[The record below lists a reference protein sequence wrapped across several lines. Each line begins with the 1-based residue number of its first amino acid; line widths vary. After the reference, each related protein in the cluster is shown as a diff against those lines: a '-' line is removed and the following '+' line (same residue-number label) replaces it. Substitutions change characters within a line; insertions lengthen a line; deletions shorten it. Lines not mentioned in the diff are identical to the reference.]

1 MASLTSFRS
10 QRLLAFSIF
19 LAVSGV
25 SHAEEMPRGLT
36 PTEREPFADQYLR
49 ERLAHWQRRLQLQG
63 WTISVVMTHPERL
76 RPATL
81 GNIRWDPDNK
91 TATIRVLHAA
101 QYRKPFEAALKD
113 MEFTLVHELIHLTL
127 SPLPR
132 NEASRSEE
140 ERAIN
145 RLAHALLERDLVD

>member
-10 QRLLAFSIF
+10 QGLFVCSIL

-25 SHAEEMPRGLT
+25 SSAREMPRDLA
-36 PTEREPFADQYLR
+36 PSEREPFADQYLR
-49 ERLAHWQRRLQLQG
+49 ERLALWQRRLQLEG
-63 WTISVVMTHPERL
+63 WSISVEMTHPERL
-76 RPATL
+76 RPETL
-81 GNIRWDPDNK
+81 GNIRWDPGKK

-101 QYRKPFEAALKD
+101 QYRKPFDDALKD

-140 ERAIN
+140 ERAID
-145 RLAHALLERDLVD
+145 RLVHALLQRDRTD